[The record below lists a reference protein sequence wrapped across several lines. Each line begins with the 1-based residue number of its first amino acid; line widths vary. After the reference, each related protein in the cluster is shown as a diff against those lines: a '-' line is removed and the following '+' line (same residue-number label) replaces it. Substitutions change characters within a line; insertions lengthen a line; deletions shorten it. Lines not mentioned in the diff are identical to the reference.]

1 MSITIM
7 SGIKQKSKENRQQKR
22 LSLHKRSILCISSV
36 IILLVVVVS
45 VSGVTLQAKNKAY
58 IAQEQEL
65 QKQIDEEK
73 ARAQEIDEL
82 EQYVGTDEYV
92 EQTAKDKLGLV
103 HEGEIIFKAK

>member
-1 MSITIM
+1 M

-22 LSLHKRSILCISSV
+22 LSRHKRSILCISSV

-45 VSGVTLQAKNKAY
+45 VSGVTLQTKNKAY

-73 ARAQEIDEL
+73 ARAQEIEEL

>member
-1 MSITIM
+1 M
-7 SGIKQKSKENRQQKR
+7 SGIKQKRKANRQQKR
-22 LSLHKRSILCISSV
+22 LSRHKRSILCISSV
-36 IILLVVVVS
+36 IILLVAVVS
-45 VSGVTLQAKNKAY
+45 VSSVALQTKNKAY

-65 QKQIDEEK
+65 QEQIDEEK
-73 ARAQEIDEL
+73 ARAQEIEEL

>member
-65 QKQIDEEK
+65 QRQIDEEK
-73 ARAQEIDEL
+73 ARAQEIEEL

>member
-1 MSITIM
+1 M
-7 SGIKQKSKENRQQKR
+7 SGIKQKRKANRQQKR
-22 LSLHKRSILCISSV
+22 LSRHKRSILCISSV

-45 VSGVTLQAKNKAY
+45 VSGVALQTKNKAY

-65 QKQIDEEK
+65 QEQIDEEK
-73 ARAQEIDEL
+73 ARAQEIEEL

>member
-1 MSITIM
+1 M
-7 SGIKQKSKENRQQKR
+7 SGIKQKRKENRQQKR
-22 LSLHKRSILCISSV
+22 LSRHKRSILCISSV
-36 IILLVVVVS
+36 IILLVAVVS
-45 VSGVTLQAKNKAY
+45 VSGVALQTKNKAY

-65 QKQIDEEK
+65 QEQIDEEK
-73 ARAQEIDEL
+73 ARAQEIEEL

>member
-1 MSITIM
+1 MSITKM
-7 SGIKQKSKENRQQKR
+7 SGIKQNSKENRQQKR

>member
-1 MSITIM
+1 M

-22 LSLHKRSILCISSV
+22 LSRHKRSILCISSV
-36 IILLVVVVS
+36 IVLLVAVVS

-73 ARAQEIDEL
+73 ARAQEIEEL

>member
-1 MSITIM
+1 M
-7 SGIKQKSKENRQQKR
+7 SGIKQKSRENRQQKR
-22 LSLHKRSILCISSV
+22 LSRHKRSILCISSV
-36 IILLVVVVS
+36 IILLVAVVS
-45 VSGVTLQAKNKAY
+45 VSGVTLQTKNKAY

-65 QKQIDEEK
+65 QEQIDEEK
-73 ARAQEIDEL
+73 ARAQEIEEL

>member
-73 ARAQEIDEL
+73 ARAQEIEEL

>member
-1 MSITIM
+1 M

>member
-65 QKQIDEEK
+65 QRQIDEEK
-73 ARAQEIDEL
+73 ARAFIKPHA
-82 EQYVGTDEYV
+82 
-92 EQTAKDKLGLV
+92 QT
-103 HEGEIIFKAK
+103 

>member
-1 MSITIM
+1 MSLTIM

-65 QKQIDEEK
+65 QRQIDEEK
-73 ARAQEIDEL
+73 ARAQEIEEL

>member
-1 MSITIM
+1 MSR
-7 SGIKQKSKENRQQKR
+7 IKQKRKANLQQKR
-22 LSLHKRSILCISSV
+22 LSRHKRSILCISSV
-36 IILLVVVVS
+36 IILMVAVVS
-45 VSGVTLQAKNKAY
+45 VSGVALQTKNKAY

-73 ARAQEIDEL
+73 ARTQEIEEL

>member
-1 MSITIM
+1 M

-65 QKQIDEEK
+65 QRQIDEEK
-73 ARAQEIDEL
+73 ARAQEIEEL

>member
-1 MSITIM
+1 M
-7 SGIKQKSKENRQQKR
+7 SGIKQKSKENRQQKQ
-22 LSLHKRSILCISSV
+22 LSRHKRSILCISSV
-36 IILLVVVVS
+36 IILLVAVVS
-45 VSGVTLQAKNKAY
+45 VSSVTLQAKNKAY

-65 QKQIDEEK
+65 KKQIDEEE
-73 ARAQEIDEL
+73 ARAQEIEEL

>member
-1 MSITIM
+1 M
-7 SGIKQKSKENRQQKR
+7 SGIKQKRKANRQQKR
-22 LSLHKRSILCISSV
+22 LSRHKRSILCISSV
-36 IILLVVVVS
+36 IILLVAVVS
-45 VSGVTLQAKNKAY
+45 VSGVALQTKNKAY

-65 QKQIDEEK
+65 QEQIDEEK
-73 ARAQEIDEL
+73 ARAQEIEEL